1 MAKPCLTADVTAWID
16 RLCDLLDPRHAW
28 RLVPL
33 MAGML
38 FGTGRQTVSSWL
50 RAGELSDD
58 YQDYYYFLFALG
70 DKTKALA
77 AVVWRIAVEVIA
89 PSGRILLAIDDTPS
103 KRYGPKVEGAGLHH
117 NPTPGPAGAKLIYGH
132 NWVTLAWVVRHPLW
146 NTIGLPLLARLYVR
160 KKDIDAQQLTILR
173 GVTFQTKL
181 VMAAEMVTEASKW
194 VKSLGRTLWVVTDGA
209 YAKRPFLQEAAKAKA
224 IVVSRLRKDAAL
236 FDVPRP
242 LKPGERRPQGRPRT
256 YGKNRISLAKR
267 AGQRRGWQTG
277 TFRLYGAEVVKRY
290 KTFLATY
297 PPAGGLIR
305 VVLVQEDDGKW
316 VAYFCT
322 HAEATVTE
330 ILEAVADRSAIE
342 QVFHDIKEVHG
353 VGQAQTRNYWS
364 NVAVYHVHLWW
375 HTLIELWAWH
385 RPAKE
390 LVDRSA
396 SPWDDAERRPS
407 HADKRNCLRRQCLDA
422 EFWARAA
429 TTTLPRKLQELW
441 HRVVKLVA

>member
-1 MAKPCLTADVTAWID
+1 
-16 RLCDLLDPRHAW
+16 
-28 RLVPL
+28 
-33 MAGML
+33 MAGVL

-77 AVVWRIAVEVIA
+77 TIVWRIAVEVIA
-89 PSGRILLAIDDTPS
+89 PSGRIVLAIDDTPS

-117 NPTPGPAGAKLIYGH
+117 NPTPGPAGAKLVYGH
-132 NWVTLAWVVRHPLW
+132 NWVTLAWVVRHPMW
-146 NTIGLPLLARLYVR
+146 GTIGLPLLARLYVR
-160 KKDIDAQQLTILR
+160 QKDIDAQQLTLLR
-173 GVTFQTKL
+173 DVTFETKL
-181 VMAAEMVTEASKW
+181 TMAGAMVTDAAKW
-194 VKSLGRTLWVVTDGA
+194 VKTLDLPLWVVADGA
-209 YAKRPFLQEAAKAKA
+209 YAKRPFLQEAAAAKA

-236 FDVPRP
+236 FDLPPPR
-242 LKPGERRPQGRPRT
+242 KPGERRGPGRPPT

-267 AGQRRGWQTG
+267 AGHRQGWQTG
-277 TFRLYGAEVVKRY
+277 TFRLYGSEVIKRY

-305 VVLVQEDDGKW
+305 VVLVKEDDGKW

-353 VGQAQTRNYWS
+353 VGEAQTRNYWTH
-364 NVAVYHVHLWW
+364 VAVYHVHLWW

-390 LVDRSA
+390 LVDRNA

-407 HADKRNCLRRQCLDA
+407 HADKRNTLRRQCLDA

-429 TTTLPRKLQELW
+429 TATLPRKIQDLW
-441 HRVVKLVA
+441 HRLVKLVA

>member
-1 MAKPCLTADVTAWID
+1 MATPFLTAELTSWID
-16 RLCDLLDPRHAW
+16 RLASLLDGRLSW

-33 MAGML
+33 LTGLL
-38 FGTGRQTVSSWL
+38 FASGRRTVSSWL
-50 RAGELSDD
+50 RAGGLSDD
-58 YQDYYYFLFALG
+58 YQDYYYFVFTLG

-77 AVVWRIAVEVIA
+77 AILFRIAFDRIV
-89 PSGRILLAIDDTPS
+89 PSGRVLLAIDDTPT

-117 NPTPGPAGAKLIYGH
+117 NPTPGPAGAKLLYGH

-146 NTIGLPLLARLYVR
+146 GAIGLPFLARMYVR
-160 KKDIDAQQLTILR
+160 QKDIAAQLLTFLR
-173 GVTFQTKL
+173 GVTFDTKL
-181 VMAAEMVTEASKW
+181 VMAGELVLEAAKW
-194 VKSLGRTLWVVTDGA
+194 LKYLDRTLWVVADGA
-209 YAKRPFLQEAAKAKA
+209 YAKRPFLQAAAAAGA

-236 FDVPRP
+236 FDVPP
-242 LKPGERRPQGRPRT
+242 PVKPGERRKGRPRT
-256 YGKNRISLAKR
+256 YGKNAISLAKR
-267 AGQRRGWQTG
+267 AGHPRGWETG
-277 TFRLYGAEVVKRY
+277 TFQLYSVEMTKRY

-305 VVLVQEDDGKW
+305 VVLVKADDGKW

-322 HAEATVTE
+322 HAEATVVE

-342 QVFHDIKEVHG
+342 QVFHDVKEVHG

-364 NVAVYHVHLWW
+364 CVAVYHVHLWLQ
-375 HTLIELWAWH
+375 TMIELWAWH

-396 SPWDDAERRPS
+396 SPWDDVDRRPS
-407 HADKRNCLRRQCLDA
+407 HADKRNALRRQCLDT
-422 EFWARAA
+422 EFRAGVA
-429 TTTLPRKLQELW
+429 GAKLPRIIQRLW